1 MPNIEDME
9 LEEESLEVT
18 QTGVNIT
25 PEEEELLELDTTG
38 AQEVEAIKWPTRVIG
53 REQEVQD
60 KIWDTNK
67 Y

>member
-1 MPNIEDME
+1 ME

-25 PEEEELLELDTTG
+25 PEEEELLEFDTTG

-53 REQEVQD
+53 QEQEVQD

>member
-1 MPNIEDME
+1 ME

-38 AQEVEAIKWPTRVIG
+38 AQEVKAIKWPTRVIG

>member
-1 MPNIEDME
+1 ME

-18 QTGVNIT
+18 QPGVNIT
-25 PEEEELLELDTTG
+25 PEEEELLELDTTR